1 MTYAGSIINKWR
13 SNSQVESLLM
23 SEDSGKDLASVQ
35 NLIKKHQLVEAD
47 ITAHEDRIK
56 DMNSQSD
63 GLIESGQFDSDN
75 IGERRDSI
83 NERYDRVKNLAAH
96 RRDRLNEANTLH
108 QFFRDIAD
116 EESWIK

>member
-1 MTYAGSIINKWR
+1 MT
-13 SNSQVESLLM
+13 

-47 ITAHEDRIK
+47 ISAHEDRIR
-56 DMNSQSD
+56 DMNSQADS
-63 GLIESGQFDSDN
+63 LIESGQFEASP
-75 IGERRDSI
+75 IQEKRESI
-83 NERYDRVKNLAAH
+83 NERYERVKNLAAH
-96 RRDRLNEANTLH
+96 RNARLSEANTLH